1 MGEPDSDNPKMMM
14 SGLLLLLIPLGTA
27 SLPGPYQ
34 GKGIKRIP
42 GNPSCVSF
50 TLQDDLPPE
59 SVQIITYGA
68 PEFSTV
74 LAMSLEGDQKTFPVP
89 GQKVTVHYALYL
101 DDCSFIESSRDDG
114 TPFTYTMGEDR
125 LIEGWER
132 GIPQMSLGQRV
143 SMTLSPDMGYG
154 EEGAGDGVIPP
165 NAVLVF
171 DIEILNIE

>member
-1 MGEPDSDNPKMMM
+1 MGSDNPRMRM
-14 SGLLLLLIPLGTA
+14 SGLLLLLIPLATA

-42 GNPSCVSF
+42 GNPSCISF
-50 TLQDDLPPE
+50 TLQPNLPPE
-59 SVQIITYGA
+59 TVQLVTYGA

-74 LAMSLEGDQKTFPVP
+74 LAMSLAGDQVTFPTA

-114 TPFTYTMGEDR
+114 VPFSYTIGEDPV
-125 LIEGWER
+125 IEGWDR
-132 GIPQMSLGQRV
+132 AIAQMSLGQRV
-143 SMTLSPDMGYG
+143 SLTLSPDMAYG

-165 NAVLVF
+165 NAALIF
-171 DIEILNIE
+171 DVEILNIE